1 MLKLILS
8 ILLALCLLTSACA
21 PASKPEATEPTPINY
36 DVECQA
42 ETYDGLKINYKYYHH
57 VVDAT
62 AYNMGMRN
70 FVFIE
75 IEADSRYNS
84 NDLNEESK
92 YYARREIVLA
102 TSKGGLNVF
111 MDNYQLGLEINNIP
125 TPLMT
130 NNCNIKK
137 Y

>member
-1 MLKLILS
+1 MRKLTKLMIIVSILS
-8 ILLALCLLTSACA
+8 LVACG
-21 PASKPEATEPTPINY
+21 SKSSDKPSEVPRIY

-42 ETYDGLKINYKYYHH
+42 ETYDGLKISYKYYHH

-75 IEADSRYNS
+75 VEADGRYNS
-84 NDLNEESK
+84 NDLDEDSK
-92 YYARREIVLA
+92 YFPRREIVLA

-111 MDNYQLGLEINNIP
+111 MDNYQLGLEINNLP
-125 TPLMT
+125 VSLMT
-130 NNCNIKK
+130 NSCDVKK
-137 Y
+137 F